1 MENSEENPKKQ
12 QKDLF
17 YKQQQQRLQNIT
29 LKNNL
34 SADDLIRNILEKV
47 DSDAKISK
55 LCVPQQ
61 QRSQQPGKLPLFL
74 LIFANFLKILL

>member
-1 MENSEENPKKQ
+1 MENSTETPKKLH
-12 QKDLF
+12 KDLF

-29 LKNNL
+29 IKKDL

-55 LCVPQQ
+55 LTGPQQ
-61 QRSQQPGKLPLFL
+61 RNSQSGNFEMH
-74 LIFANFLKILL
+74 FAIIAH

>member
-1 MENSEENPKKQ
+1 MENSEENSKKQ

-61 QRSQQPGKLPLFL
+61 RPGLLLSIKLL
-74 LIFANFLKILL
+74 NFF

>member
-1 MENSEENPKKQ
+1 MENSDENLKKQ

-55 LCVPQQ
+55 ICVPQQ
-61 QRSQQPGKLPLFL
+61 RSSQPGLLL
-74 LIFANFLKILL
+74 LILL